1 MSLSLVTCLSACTT
15 KMGNLLAKAS
25 QRPVLELPQQRPHVF
40 FRDPVS
46 IVPEPARPAR
56 PARPVAPAAKPSAA
70 PTAEP
75 AAKSLDVTLDSDMP
89 SLVGIQGYMLH
100 NEGYAAWPSHSVPK
114 FNIYEDS
121 PREIKKKLD
130 KHAMKSKRLS

>member
-56 PARPVAPAAKPSAA
+56 PVAPVAKPSAKPSADAA
-70 PTAEP
+70 P
-75 AAKSLDVTLDSDMP
+75 LDVTLDSDMP

-100 NEGYAAWPSHSVPK
+100 NEGYAAWPSSHSVPK